1 MVFSGGW
8 ICAAACRTG
17 ALRVAV
23 AHRYGILTP
32 HQCNKMFKE
41 GKLAACFRTFTAVGE
56 AHLVQAEALGRA
68 FQEAIAPATVNYDFG
83 HIRDAAAVL
92 PDSDIV
98 KMVRGWGLQ
107 EEAPILV
114 MALSLKEAVR
124 QALPPE
130 AAQAPFWD
138 TVERDLM
145 DAFTGLGAQEGE
157 PGLVYYEEG
166 PDHTSYYRDLFFAL
180 QDEEAGAYVY
190 AVAFCTDV
198 TVGFGKSRVGTLGL
212 TDTAPFA
219 VRLNA
224 IVVRQKLANVA

>member
-1 MVFSGGW
+1 
-8 ICAAACRTG
+8 
-17 ALRVAV
+17 
-23 AHRYGILTP
+23 
-32 HQCNKMFKE
+32 MFKE
-41 GKLAACFRTFTAVGE
+41 GELAACFRTVTEVGE
-56 AHLVQAEALGRA
+56 AHLAQAEALGRA

-83 HIRDAAAVL
+83 HIRDAAAAL

-138 TVERDLM
+138 TVERDLV
-145 DAFTGLGAQEGE
+145 DAFTGLAAQEDG
-157 PGLVYYEEG
+157 PGLAYYEEG
-166 PDHTSYYRDLFFAL
+166 PDHTSYYRDLLFTL
-180 QDEEAGAYVY
+180 QDEEAGAYLY
-190 AVAFCTDV
+190 AVAFCADV
-198 TVGFGKSRVGTLGL
+198 TIGFGKSRVGTLSL

-224 IVVRQKLANVA
+224 IVVRQELANVA